1 MRIEP
6 PSNDPKIKS
15 GSVKGKKNVKRDK
28 ISASEKAFE
37 SVLFDAEYESFRKTV
52 EELVQEVVEAG
63 NDFVR
68 SPTPEYLFKYKK
80 KVRNVLAYVQKNLY
94 KIAGKYDFNLN
105 QPRLHIIAEQIDER
119 LEELSKLLM
128 SAEKETMKIADRVG
142 EINGLLFDIYK

>member
-15 GSVKGKKNVKRDK
+15 GSIKGKKNLKNK
-28 ISASEKAFE
+28 ILSSEKAFE
-37 SVLFDAEYESFRKTV
+37 NVLFEAEYEAFRKTV

-94 KIAGKYDFNLN
+94 KIAGKYEFNLN
-105 QPRLHIIAEQIDER
+105 QPRLHIIAEKIDER

-128 SAEKETMKIADRVG
+128 SAEKETLKIADRVG